1 MSYLSSLDS
10 CVYTLEQC
18 NDNLSTATSSLS
30 SLCRTFPRVETV
42 IRCERK
48 YDLTTASDINK
59 AQDLI
64 SKEAVPFLFRQVD
77 QLETAIEVIRAA
89 HESLGQRV
97 EEQKVEYAQL
107 VEDEASMSNLQK
119 SVKAELALLSD
130 VQANLLNVKSQV
142 VAKERDLAE
151 LHRARSNVRQ
161 NSSILE
167 EASKAD
173 ADIIKLRRRIAEV
186 EHETA
191 AIPLD
196 AQIQESADD
205 NAERYLVLDNIREQ
219 LLYCADLAVDDSV
232 AAVIDRSLGT
242 LELLKNNVF
251 VPWWDKSTSTQ
262 NERLS
267 CLARLLRYFFKDH
280 GATMHVVIE
289 ILLDHQAMTTDDLR
303 RELSSTGHATTE
315 LPLLITHLKNIGAV
329 TTVTSSTAAGK
340 QVMTVQLGFGGLD
353 DGDKGADDYQMAE
366 EPADAH

>member
-1 MSYLSSLDS
+1 MSYLSSLNS
-10 CVYTLEQC
+10 CVDTLEQC
-18 NDNLSTATSSLS
+18 NDNLSATTSSLA

-48 YDLTTASDINK
+48 YDLTTASDISR
-59 AQDLI
+59 AQNLI

-97 EEQKVEYAQL
+97 EEQKIEYAQL
-107 VEDEASMSNLQK
+107 MEDEASMSNLQK

-151 LHRARSNVRQ
+151 LNRARSNVRQ

-167 EASKAD
+167 EASKVD
-173 ADIIKLRRRIAEV
+173 ADIIRLRRKITEV

-205 NAERYLVLDNIREQ
+205 NADRYLVLGYLREQ
-219 LLYCADLAVDDSV
+219 LACCADLAVDDSV
-232 AAVIDRSLGT
+232 AAYIDRSLGT

-262 NERLS
+262 TERMGY
-267 CLARLLRYFFKDH
+267 LARLLRYFFKDH
-280 GATMHVVIE
+280 GATMHAIID
-289 ILLDHQAMTTDDLR
+289 ILLELQTMTTDDLR

-315 LPLLITHLKNIGAV
+315 LPLLITHLKKIGAV
-329 TTVTSSTAAGK
+329 TTTTSSTAAGK
-340 QVMTVQLGFGGLD
+340 QVMTVQLDFSGLD
-353 DGDKGADDYQMAE
+353 GDDEGDDDYQMAE
-366 EPADAH
+366 ELTEAH

>member
-1 MSYLSSLDS
+1 MVRLNSL
-10 CVYTLEQC
+10 Y
-18 NDNLSTATSSLS
+18 TATSSLS

-59 AQDLI
+59 AQTLI

-89 HESLGQRV
+89 HESLGQKV

-107 VEDEASMSNLQK
+107 VEDEASMSGLQK
-119 SVKAELALLSD
+119 SIKAEQALLSD

-142 VAKERDLAE
+142 ASKERDLAE
-151 LHRARSNVRQ
+151 LNRARSSVRQ
-161 NSSILE
+161 NSSILD

-173 ADIIKLRRRIAEV
+173 ADIIKLRRMIADV

-205 NAERYLVLDNIREQ
+205 NADRYLVLDNLREQ
-219 LLYCADLAVDDSV
+219 LSCCTDLAVDDSV
-232 AAVIDRSLGT
+232 AALIDRSLGT
-242 LELLKNNVF
+242 LELLENKVF

-262 NERLS
+262 TERMS
-267 CLARLLRYFFKDH
+267 YLARLLRYFFKDH
-280 GATMHVVIE
+280 GATMHAITE
-289 ILLDHQAMTTDDLR
+289 ILLDHQTMTTDDLR

-315 LPLLITHLKNIGAV
+315 LPLLITHLKKIGAV
-329 TTVTSSTAAGK
+329 TTSTSAVAGK
-340 QVMTVQLGFGGLD
+340 QVMTVQLDFGGLD
-353 DGDKGADDYQMAE
+353 DGEEVAEDYQMTE
-366 EPADAH
+366 EPIDEQ